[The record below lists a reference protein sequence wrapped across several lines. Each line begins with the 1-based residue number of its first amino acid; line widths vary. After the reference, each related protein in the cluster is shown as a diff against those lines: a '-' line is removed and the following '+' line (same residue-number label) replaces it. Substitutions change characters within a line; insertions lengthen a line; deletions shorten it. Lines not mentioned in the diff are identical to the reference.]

1 MEAFVGQ
8 LLLVPYNF
16 APLGWMF
23 CQGQLVSIAE
33 YSALYNLI
41 GTTFGGDG
49 QNTFALPNLNG
60 RTVLGM
66 GTAVTGTNYPIGQV
80 GGVESVT
87 ISPTTMPQHTHPLSA
102 AGQTGNYTH
111 PAGSLLGDGQN
122 IYHSGTPHATVQLN
136 AASIGPLGGS
146 QPHEN
151 RQPYLTFNWI
161 ISMNGIYPSQ

>member
-1 MEAFVGQ
+1 MDVFVGQ
-8 LLLVPYNF
+8 LLLIPYPF

-23 CQGQLVSIAE
+23 CQGQLVPIAE
-33 YSALYNLI
+33 YSTLYNLI

-49 QNTFALPNLNG
+49 QTTFALPNLNG

-66 GTAVTGTNYPIGQV
+66 GTAVTGTNYTIGQV

-102 AGQTGNYTH
+102 AGLAGNNTR
-111 PAGSLLGDGQN
+111 PAGSLLGDGQD
-122 IYHSGTPHATVQLN
+122 IYHPNPHAVVPLN
-136 AASIGPLGGS
+136 AAAIGSLGGS

-161 ISMNGIYPSQ
+161 ISMQGIYPSR